1 MTQQINLYL
10 AEFRPSR
17 NYLSGRGVLQGAVAL
32 AVVLVVLAVVE
43 VVQERDL
50 RSELQLAQERLAAQ
64 TNITNELQQNLA
76 RRGSDPALVE
86 ELSSR
91 EQQLA
96 ESREMLD
103 FLRGTNLGNISGF
116 SEFMKDLSRAA
127 FDGLWL
133 TEFDLLQGGQHV
145 RLKGIAQQS
154 AMVPD
159 FIGRLSGGR
168 SPLRDRDF
176 SRFLGNRINTSP
188 LEGLEKVDLYQFELE
203 TRN

>member
-17 NYLSGRGVLQGAVAL
+17 NYISGRGVLQGAVVL
-32 AVVLVVLAVVE
+32 LIVLVVLAVVE
-43 VVQERDL
+43 VVQQRDL
-50 RSELQLAQERLAAQ
+50 QSELQLAQERLAAQ

-116 SEFMKDLSRAA
+116 SEFMKDLSH
-127 FDGLWL
+127 
-133 TEFDLLQGGQHV
+133 Q
-145 RLKGIAQQS
+145 
-154 AMVPD
+154 
-159 FIGRLSGGR
+159 
-168 SPLRDRDF
+168 PLRPEF
-176 SRFLGNRINTSP
+176 QTS
-188 LEGLEKVDLYQFELE
+188 Y
-203 TRN
+203 